1 MRPITSERYPLAG
14 PAYQP
19 TLKLTGDAAPE
30 IFAARSLGPVR
41 GSRWRTLGSRCVRA
55 IRRFVV
61 RAALPEPLAALRA
74 LMLNLRWSWHS
85 STRELFAA
93 MDPAGRAEAG
103 RDPAALLGEVPPEH
117 LAQLAADPGY
127 LARLAEAESELEEY
141 LTGPRWYQRGGNE
154 LTGAPAA
161 VAYFSPEYGIAS
173 ALPQYSGGLGILA
186 GDHLKAA
193 SDLGVP
199 LIGVGLLYRHGY
211 FSQSLS
217 AEGWQQEHY
226 PGADPNGLPLTLL
239 REASGSP
246 VRVAVTLAEG
256 WVLAAQVWLAQVGRV
271 PLLLLDSY
279 VEENEPALR
288 EVTDRLYGGGSE
300 HRLRQELLLG
310 IGGVRAVRAF
320 CALTGHPQPEV
331 FHTNEGHA
339 GFLGLERIREYAQAG
354 LSFDEAIEVCRA
366 GTVFTTHT
374 PVAAGIDRFPR
385 TLIEQHF
392 SGPAGDPALPTDR
405 VLALGAETYP
415 GGDPEVFNMAVMGMR
430 LAQRVNGVSRLHGRV
445 SRAMFA
451 GLWPGFDPD
460 EVPIGSV
467 TNGVHAATW
476 VAPEIRALAAGD
488 GGSAGPELAED
499 GEAWERVAAAG
510 PARLWEIR
518 RLLRGRLVDLARE
531 RLRASWRQRGASDA
545 ELGWV
550 QGVLDPS
557 VLTIGFARRVPS
569 YKRLTLMLHDPVRLR
584 ALLLDPERP
593 VQIVIAGKAHPA
605 DESGKQLIQQM
616 VRFADSED
624 VRHRIVFL
632 PDYDMGLAHALV
644 QGCDVWL
651 NNPLRPL
658 EACGTSGMKS
668 ALNGGLN
675 LSIRDG
681 WWDEWYDGENG
692 WQIPSADGVADAD
705 RRDELESAGLYEMV
719 ETVVAPQFYDAGDDG
734 LPARWLEMVAH
745 TFRTLGPLVQASRM
759 VRDYVTGLYVPG
771 ARASRL
777 LTAEQDG
784 SSFAAARELAAWKH
798 QVSMAWDE
806 VRIEHVE
813 ADDGRHGPG
822 DALLVRASVALGKLS
837 PADVAVEVVCGRVDS
852 GDEIVE
858 PVASGMSLA
867 EASGEAGIARY
878 EGRAGLRRPGPFG
891 YTVRVVP
898 RHPLLTSS
906 AELGLV
912 TFPQAPAGMTNG
924 DLR

>member
-1 MRPITSERYPLAG
+1 
-14 PAYQP
+14 
-19 TLKLTGDAAPE
+19 
-30 IFAARSLGPVR
+30 
-41 GSRWRTLGSRCVRA
+41 
-55 IRRFVV
+55 
-61 RAALPEPLAALRA
+61 
-74 LMLNLRWSWHS
+74 
-85 STRELFAA
+85 
-93 MDPAGRAEAG
+93 
-103 RDPAALLGEVPPEH
+103 
-117 LAQLAADPGY
+117 
-127 LARLAEAESELEEY
+127 
-141 LTGPRWYQRGGNE
+141 
-154 LTGAPAA
+154 
-161 VAYFSPEYGIAS
+161 
-173 ALPQYSGGLGILA
+173 
-186 GDHLKAA
+186 
-193 SDLGVP
+193 
-199 LIGVGLLYRHGY
+199 VGLLYRHGY

-226 PGADPNGLPLTLL
+226 PGTDPNGLPLTLL
-239 REASGSP
+239 REDGGAP

-310 IGGVRAVRAF
+310 MGGVRAVRAF

-392 SGPAGDPALPTDR
+392 SGPAGDPALPIDR

-460 EVPIGSV
+460 EVPIGSI

-476 VAPEIRALAAGD
+476 VAPEIRALAAGE
-488 GGSAGPELAED
+488 GPETGPELPED
-499 GEAWERVAAAG
+499 GEAWERVAATG

-518 RLLRGRLVDLARE
+518 RLLRARLVGLARE
-531 RLRASWRQRGASDA
+531 RLRASWRQRGASEA
-545 ELGWV
+545 ELGWI
-550 QGVLDPS
+550 QGVLDDG

-569 YKRLTLMLHDPVRLR
+569 YKRLTLMLHDPERLR
-584 ALLLDPERP
+584 GLLLDPQRP

-605 DESGKQLIQQM
+605 DEGGKQLIQQM
-616 VRFADSED
+616 VRFADSEE

-632 PDYDMGLAHALV
+632 PDYDMELAHALV

-668 ALNGGLN
+668 ALNGGQN

-705 RRDELESAGLYEMV
+705 RRDELESAALYEMI
-719 ETVVAPQFYDAGDDG
+719 ETVVAPLFYDAAGDG

-745 TFRTLGPLVQASRM
+745 TFRTLGPRVQASRM

-771 ARASRL
+771 VRASRL

-798 QVSMAWDE
+798 KVIMAWE
-806 VRIEHVE
+806 GVRIEHVE

-837 PADVAVEVVCGRVDS
+837 PADVAVEVVGGRVDS

-858 PVASGMSLA
+858 PVASGMSLDQ
-867 EASGEAGIARY
+867 ASGDAGIARY
-878 EGRAGLRRPGPFG
+878 EGRADLRRPGPFG

-898 RHPLLTSS
+898 RHPLLATS
-906 AELGLV
+906 AEMGLV
-912 TFPQAPAGMTNG
+912 VFPDAPAGMTNG